1 MAVGFLLDRF
11 REHSALGAVAADHRI
26 EDYAALL
33 ARVQRAS
40 ERAQSLPVRRGDV
53 IALESDYSASCIA
66 WLLALHDAGAIV
78 VPIAPGSGAHRSQYL
93 EIAQVQWRVEPDA
106 DGGATVQHLR
116 GAAAHPLYEQLRAG
130 DEAGIV
136 LFTSG
141 YTGVPKG
148 VLHSASRLLQKYH
161 RPRQRLR
168 TVLFLQFDHI
178 GGLDTLFQAV
188 SNTCLVVVPPD
199 RTADGVC
206 AAIAE
211 FRAEVLPASPSF
223 LTLLLLSEAHI
234 RHDVSSL
241 RYITYGAEVM
251 PQSTLD
257 RLAASFPKL
266 TLLQKYGLT
275 EVGTL
280 RSRSER
286 NDSRLVSV
294 GGEGFETRVVDGLL
308 QIRAASS
315 MLGYLNAPSPF
326 TPDGWFMTGDAVE
339 VHGEQLRIL
348 GRASDMI
355 NVGGRKVFPAEV
367 EAVILEVENVAEAA
381 VSGESH
387 PLMGQIVVA
396 RVALVRPE
404 GPADVEARVRRRC
417 RERLAPHQVPVRV
430 DVSVESLHDDRQKVR
445 RH

>member
-11 REHSALGAVAADHRI
+11 REHNALGAVAANHRI

-33 ARVQRAS
+33 ARVRRAS
-40 ERAQSLPVRRGDV
+40 ELAKAHAVRRGDV
-53 IALESDYSASCIA
+53 VALESDYSAASIA
-66 WLLALHDAGAIV
+66 WLLALLDAGAIV
-78 VPIAPGSGAHRSQYL
+78 VPIAPGSAAHRTQYL
-93 EIAQVQWRVEPDA
+93 EIAQVQWRVEPDRD
-106 DGGATVQHLR
+106 DGASVQRLRSGAT
-116 GAAAHPLYEQLRAG
+116 HPLYDQLRAR
-130 DEAGIV
+130 DEAGLV

-148 VLHSASRLLQKYH
+148 VLHGANRLLQKYQ
-161 RPRQRLR
+161 RPRHRLR

-178 GGLDTLFQAV
+178 GGVDTLFQAV
-188 SNTCLVVVPPD
+188 SNTCLAVVPPD
-199 RTADGVC
+199 RTPDGVC

-211 FRAEVLPASPSF
+211 FQAEVLPSSPSF
-223 LTLLLLSEAHI
+223 LTLLLLSDAHH

-348 GRASDMI
+348 GRASDLI